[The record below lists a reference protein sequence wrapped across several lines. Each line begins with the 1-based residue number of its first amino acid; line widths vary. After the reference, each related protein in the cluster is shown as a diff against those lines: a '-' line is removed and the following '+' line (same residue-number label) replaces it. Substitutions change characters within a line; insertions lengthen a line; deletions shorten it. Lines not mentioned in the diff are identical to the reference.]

1 MVNSSKMGGG
11 SGNLG
16 GIEAELLLKKALI
29 LDCIVRLFFFFF
41 FLASIF

>member
-29 LDCIVRLFFFFF
+29 LDCIVRLVFF